1 MQHDT
6 LFDFHFSAE
15 LKTNIALFFHFKFI
29 VGFLFC
35 DFIAHVQKVFLFLMI
50 CSTNW

>member
-29 VGFLFC
+29 VGFLFR
-35 DFIAHVQKVFLFLMI
+35 DFIARAESLSFPDDL
-50 CSTNW
+50 